1 MENSTILP
9 LYRRHFPRRL
19 TAAAILILLAGAAV
33 YSWRQYPVASKKQIA
48 ITPLPAKNDAPPGH
62 NGAILTLS
70 DQQQVVL
77 DSLHDGAVIAQGQTT
92 VSIKNGQLTYAAREI
107 KGICGAEFGP
117 LFNTLTTPKGRQYQ
131 FTLPDGTRVWLNA
144 ASSITY
150 PTEFCGKDRTVTI
163 TGEACLEI
171 AKDPS
176 RPFNIRTNTM
186 DVEVLGASV
195 DVNAYSDEGVIK
207 TTPLEGGVR
216 VKNAAN
222 AIVLRPGQQA
232 SLDASTAAARFK
244 VKDHVNLE
252 EVMAWKNGWHR

>member
-1 MENSTILP
+1 
-9 LYRRHFPRRL
+9 
-19 TAAAILILLAGAAV
+19 
-33 YSWRQYPVASKKQIA
+33 
-48 ITPLPAKNDAPPGH
+48 
-62 NGAILTLS
+62 
-70 DQQQVVL
+70 
-77 DSLHDGAVIAQGQTT
+77 GQTT

-216 VKNAAN
+216 
-222 AIVLRPGQQA
+222 
-232 SLDASTAAARFK
+232 
-244 VKDHVNLE
+244 
-252 EVMAWKNGWHR
+252 